1 MEERRPRE
9 RRDTPA
15 PPSPSSR
22 IASGFAGRYPET
34 HGPAFRAPG
43 ERFWGVVRTAYTR
56 VMAQTINSG
65 TVLLTARVPVSLA
78 AQLRAVAQAEGS
90 NTSRELRRLVEKR
103 VGAAAQGRKAA

>member
-1 MEERRPRE
+1 MSAVTPPYHPTRLAALQAGLRG
-9 RRDTPA
+9 DT
-15 PPSPSSR
+15 R
-22 IASGFAGRYPET
+22 T
-34 HGPAFRAPG
+34 HCPAFRAPR

-103 VGAAAQGRKAA
+103 VGAAAKVKP